1 MFLSFYFPSHELFH
15 YFCFI
20 SFYVIISLLFVSFL
34 LHLLLCSMAFIWKYS
49 SMAYTKKFLACF
61 SFVYSNHLSQLLL
74 AISLLFPIFQ
84 LEVAIS
90 PYGQMSCRRIV
101 TFPSTGCHRFSS
113 NDICRRRPSCLN
125 MKNLWNKQ
133 IFIQSFSFN
142 CACMVGSWVT

>member
-49 SMAYTKKFLACF
+49 STAYTKKILVCF

-74 AISLLFPIFQ
+74 VISLLFPIFQ

-101 TFPSTGCHRFSS
+101 TFPSAGAVPF
-113 NDICRRRPSCLN
+113 RPTTFVGGALLVWIW
-125 MKNLWNKQ
+125 KIYGINK
-133 IFIQSFSFN
+133 FLSKASRLT
-142 CACMVGSWVT
+142 VLVW